1 MNYYDDFD
9 ESPNR
14 AAFVGQTF
22 GIYPR
27 VSSIQQS
34 REGKSSLDA
43 QIEACQ
49 SYGEYMGMNLD
60 PECVKKEAHTATTLD
75 RPQPRH

>member
-1 MNYYDDFD
+1 MNEYFD
-9 ESPNR
+9 LEGPSR
-14 AAFVGQTF
+14 APFAGQTF

-27 VSSIQQS
+27 VSSVHQAKD
-34 REGKSSLDA
+34 GKSSLDA
-43 QIEACQ
+43 QIEVCQ
-49 SYGEYMGMNLD
+49 KYGEYMGMNLD